1 RTVKP
6 SLQAASWEKN
16 RFIGTELYA
25 KTLGLIG
32 CGNIGSIVAD
42 RACGLHMKVV
52 TYDPYLTAERAVRL
66 GVEKVELDEL
76 LARAD
81 VISLHVPMTEST
93 RNILSEE
100 ALGKSKRGVIVL

>member
-6 SLQAASWEKN
+6 SLQAASWNTN
-16 RFIGTELYA
+16 RFVGVELYA

-42 RACGLHMKVV
+42 RARGLEMKVI
-52 TYDPYLTAERAVRL
+52 TYDPYLTAERALRL

-100 ALGKSKRGVIVL
+100 TLARTKRGVI